1 MRDNASWFV
10 PVSSPLVT
18 METFIHDPLEITSCF
33 YKPSYL
39 LFQGKKIFD
48 VMTLVF
54 MKQIILLL
62 ILILHFHMRG

>member
-39 LFQGKKIFD
+39 LFQVLQGTFWSDAFSI
-48 VMTLVF
+48 
-54 MKQIILLL
+54 
-62 ILILHFHMRG
+62 